1 MSDLPTTGDLV
12 ESGPR
17 AALVLQSGS
26 SFSQGHLEAD
36 AAGLRTHGGG
46 NSAETK
52 AMLSSTALDGWPR
65 HGVASAITTRRLIQ
79 DSTID
84 LVRPIL
90 SCNNQP
96 SIKIAE

>member
-1 MSDLPTTGDLV
+1 
-12 ESGPR
+12 
-17 AALVLQSGS
+17 
-26 SFSQGHLEAD
+26 
-36 AAGLRTHGGG
+36 
-46 NSAETK
+46 
-52 AMLSSTALDGWPR
+52 MLSSTALDGWPR

-90 SCNNQP
+90 SCNDQT